1 MIVIEVE
8 KPEVQERKGVRDN
21 GQPWKIRNQVVYA
34 HLLDVDSGQLKRYPT
49 EVKLRLQD
57 DQLPYAPGFYML
69 SPTSIFSDRYDAMAI
84 DAHLVTPDEYMRMTA
99 QAVAARIPKAGKDHD
114 NKAA

>member
-8 KPEVQERKGVRDN
+8 NAQVQERTGTRDN

-34 HLLDVDSGQLKRYPT
+34 HLFDADSGQLKRYPT

-69 SPTSIFSDRYDAMAI
+69 SPTSIFSDRYDAMAV
-84 DAHLVTPDEYMRMTA
+84 DARLVPAEEYMRMTA
-99 QAVAARIPKAGKDHD
+99 QAVAVRIPKAGKDHD